1 MQLKAAQTV
10 CRVAAR
16 QIRRPRH
23 KYAETQTTTTTIT
36 TTRRTRK
43 NTNKTTKSD
52 KKSKKSSRNR
62 GGQAELLV
70 AAAVKMARSP
80 VIADAIVIAVIVAL
94 AVQLPNVAGK

>member
-23 KYAETQTTTTTIT
+23 KYAETQTTTTIT

-43 NTNKTTKSD
+43 NNNKTTKSD
-52 KKSKKSSRNR
+52 KRSKKSSRNR